1 MSFFKNLKLSG
12 NGQSATLLM
21 GIFQND
27 TVTVA
32 EKVGKQFVILTLIS
46 VLQSSM

>member
-1 MSFFKNLKLSG
+1 MDKRLLYSWGFSKMI
-12 NGQSATLLM
+12 SA
-21 GIFQND
+21 
-27 TVTVA
+27 TVA